1 VRLKRFLAKAK
12 RGEGFT
18 VGVVGGSGRSL
29 YSKHSSH
36 STTHQLVGIH
46 HYPPLG
52 EGSPLGEDTSPPTS
66 QWGDNTIS
74 LTAGTSRW
82 DTLTTVSAG
91 HGLHYNNIGKW
102 SERETPLNMNRAIFN
117 HLDSLFPAPGGQ
129 VIGEVGENGRNG
141 FVNGAQGGTGEFSL
155 LFYFSSCIHRER
167 TTDDPCRDRL
177 LFNVFRRTYT
187 R

>member
-1 VRLKRFLAKAK
+1 MYREDRLAKAIWNRGTEVRLKRFLAKAK

-29 YSKHSSH
+29 YSILQLWLPFPTSRWMLTSWWGYI
-36 STTHQLVGIH
+36 TTHLTVGIH
-46 HYPPLG
+46 DYPPHG
-52 EGSPLGEDTSPPTS
+52 EPHGG
-66 QWGDNTIS
+66 
-74 LTAGTSRW
+74 

-129 VIGEVGENGRNG
+129 VIGEVGGNGKNG
-141 FVNGAQGGTGEFSL
+141 FVNGAQGGTGESSSLCILRLLL
-155 LFYFSSCIHRER
+155 LF
-167 TTDDPCRDRL
+167 
-177 LFNVFRRTYT
+177 
-187 R
+187 